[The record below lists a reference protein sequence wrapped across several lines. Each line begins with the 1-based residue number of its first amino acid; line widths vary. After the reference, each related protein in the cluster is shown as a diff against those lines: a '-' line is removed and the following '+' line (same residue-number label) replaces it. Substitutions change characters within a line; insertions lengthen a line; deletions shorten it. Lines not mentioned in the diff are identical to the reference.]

1 MKRIFFIGLFF
12 QSLSAQDFGF
22 AYYSITDYRSLGAS
36 YNAQE
41 FFPSV
46 SNKLHDSLTI
56 RFTTALPS
64 IEYREMNARVAI
76 GYQEYTHA
84 GK

>member
-1 MKRIFFIGLFF
+1 MKRLFLLALFVQFIRT
-12 QSLSAQDFGF
+12 QDFGF

-36 YNAQE
+36 YNMQE
-41 FFPSV
+41 FYPSG
-46 SNKLHDSLTI
+46 SNSLPDSMRI

-76 GYQEYTHA
+76 GYQEYTL
-84 GK
+84 G